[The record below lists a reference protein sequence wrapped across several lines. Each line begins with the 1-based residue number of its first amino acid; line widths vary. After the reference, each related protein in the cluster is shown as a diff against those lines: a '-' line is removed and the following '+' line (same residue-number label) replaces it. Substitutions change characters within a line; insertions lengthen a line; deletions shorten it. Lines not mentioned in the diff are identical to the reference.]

1 MNALILR
8 ILLVLLVVTKPFMAW
23 ADNQILIL
31 GDSLSAAYGLKQ
43 HQGWVQLL
51 QDTYEEQKKPIK
63 LINASISGE
72 TTGGALRRLE
82 GILASHQPSHVLIEL
97 GGNDGLR
104 GFPIPKMQQNLTAL
118 IKQSQAA
125 GAEVAVMAIRIP
137 PNYGPRY
144 TQMFEASFATVAEQQ
159 GAHLLPFF
167 VEQVATDGSL
177 MQNDNIH
184 PNAEAQPL
192 LRDIMAEHIE
202 TWLAAPQ
209 LSSTNAAK

>member
-8 ILLVLLVVTKPFMAW
+8 SFFVLVLVTKPFMVW

-72 TTGGALRRLE
+72 TTGGALRRLDA
-82 GILASHQPSHVLIEL
+82 ILAEHNPTHVLIEL

-104 GFPIPKMQQNLTAL
+104 GFPVTKMQENLSAL
-118 IKQSQAA
+118 ITKSRAA
-125 GAEVAVMAIRIP
+125 GADVAMMKIRIP

-144 TQMFEASFATVAEQQ
+144 TQMFEQSFEHVAQQ
-159 GAHLLPFF
+159 DNAYLMEFF
-167 VEQVATDGSL
+167 VEKVATDGML

-184 PNAEAQPL
+184 PNADAQPV
-192 LRDIMAEHIE
+192 LRDIMKEEISN
-202 TWLAAPQ
+202 WLASGKEAS
-209 LSSTNAAK
+209 LN